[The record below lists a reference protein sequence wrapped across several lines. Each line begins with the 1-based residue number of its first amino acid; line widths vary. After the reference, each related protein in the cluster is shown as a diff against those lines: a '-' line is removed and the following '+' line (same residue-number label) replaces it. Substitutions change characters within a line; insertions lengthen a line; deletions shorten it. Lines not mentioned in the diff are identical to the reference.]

1 MRIISNPPTESGA
14 EMRITKV
21 EAILLRP
28 RGAINTAIG
37 DGSQDGVLVRVHT
50 DGGITGLGEIDSSPW
65 VAKAIIDAPPSHK
78 ICSGLAALLVGENP
92 LEIGRLWQKM
102 YMGSLYFGR
111 RGAAIH
117 AISGVEI
124 ALWDIAGKAAGKP
137 IHALLGGA
145 RRDRVKAY
153 ASTLM
158 PETPDEAA
166 RVVEAQQKAGF
177 QAVKLGWG
185 PLGRSANLDV
195 ALVAAARKA
204 GGEALDLMIDIGKGW
219 QSARDGI
226 DRARRMEEYRPY
238 WIEEPFWPDDYAK
251 YAALAAAVSTPIA
264 GGEEETTLADFERL
278 VEKGNV
284 EIVQPDVT
292 RAGGIGECLRIADY
306 ARRQGRRC
314 VLHAW
319 STGIIKAATLHV
331 LAAMEEAE
339 YMEYC
344 IQTTDLNQRL
354 VAERFPVVDGHVA
367 IPMRPGLGIELDD
380 AALKEFAVG

>member
-1 MRIISNPPTESGA
+1 
-14 EMRITKV
+14 MRITKV

-28 RGAINTAIG
+28 RGAIDTSIG

-50 DGGITGLGEIDSSPW
+50 DEGITGLGEIDSSPW
-65 VAKAIIDAPPSHK
+65 VAKAIIEAPASHK
-78 ICSGLAALLVGENP
+78 LCNGLASLLIGENP

-102 YMGSLYFGR
+102 YKGSLYFGR

-145 RRDRVKAY
+145 RRDRIKAY

-158 PETPDEAA
+158 PETPTEAA
-166 RVVEAQQKAGF
+166 RTVEVQMKAGF
-177 QAVKLGWG
+177 KAVKLGWG
-185 PLGRSANLDV
+185 PLGRSAELDI

-204 GGEALDLMIDIGKGW
+204 GGDSLDLMIDIGKGW
-219 QSARDGI
+219 TSAREGI

-251 YAALAAAVSTPIA
+251 YAALAAAVATPIA

-278 VEKGNV
+278 VETGHV
-284 EIVQPDVT
+284 EILQPDVT
-292 RAGGIGECLRIADY
+292 RAGGISECLRVADY
-306 ARRQGRRC
+306 ARRRGRRC

-319 STGIIKAATLHV
+319 STGIIKAATLQV

-344 IQTTDLNQRL
+344 VQTTDLNQRL
-354 VAERFPVVDGHVA
+354 VAERFPLVEGEVMLPTG
-367 IPMRPGLGIELDD
+367 PGLGIEIDE
-380 AALKEFAVG
+380 AALKEFAVT

>member
-1 MRIISNPPTESGA
+1 
-14 EMRITKV
+14 MRITKV

-28 RGAINTAIG
+28 KGAIDTSIG
-37 DGSQDGVLVRVHT
+37 DGSQDGVLVRIHT
-50 DGGITGLGEIDSSPW
+50 DEGILGLGEIDSSPS

-92 LEIGRLWQKM
+92 LDIGRLWQKM
-102 YMGSLYFGR
+102 YKGSLYFGR

-124 ALWDIAGKAAGKP
+124 ALWDIAGKAASKP

-145 RRDRVKAY
+145 RRQMIKAY

-158 PETPDEAA
+158 PDTPDEAA
-166 RVVEAQQKAGF
+166 TVVEAQLKAGF

-185 PLGRSANLDV
+185 PLGRSAELDV
-195 ALVAAARKA
+195 ALVAAARSA
-204 GGEALDLMIDIGKGW
+204 GGDHFDLMLDVGKGW
-219 QSARDGI
+219 QTAREGI
-226 DRARRMEEYRPY
+226 DRARRMEEHRLF

-278 VEKGNV
+278 AEKGNV
-284 EIVQPDVT
+284 EILQPDVT

-306 ARRQGRRC
+306 ARRNGRRC

-344 IQTTDLNQRL
+344 VQTTDLNQRL
-354 VAERFPVVDGHVA
+354 VTERFPLIEGHVA
-367 IPMRPGLGIELDD
+367 VPNGPGLGIELDE
-380 AALKEFAVG
+380 AVLKEFAVQ

>member
-1 MRIISNPPTESGA
+1 
-14 EMRITKV
+14 MRITKV

-28 RGAINTAIG
+28 RGAIDTSIG

-50 DGGITGLGEIDSSPW
+50 DEGITGLGEIDSSPW
-65 VAKAIIDAPPSHK
+65 VAKAIIEAPASHK
-78 ICSGLAALLVGENP
+78 LCNGLASLLVGENP

-102 YMGSLYFGR
+102 YKGTLYFGR

-145 RRDRVKAY
+145 RRSKIRAY

-158 PETPDEAA
+158 PDTPKEAA
-166 RVVEAQQKAGF
+166 RVVETQLQAGF
-177 QAVKLGWG
+177 NAVKLGWG
-185 PLGRSANLDV
+185 PFGRDAELDC
-195 ALVAAARKA
+195 ALVEAARKA
-204 GGEALDLMIDIGKGW
+204 GGDDFELMVDIGKGW
-219 QSARDGI
+219 TSVRDGI
-226 DRARRMEEYRPY
+226 DRARRMEENRLA
-238 WIEEPFWPDDYAK
+238 WIEEPFWPDDYGK
-251 YAALAAAVSTPIA
+251 YRALAEAVSTPIA

-278 VEKGNV
+278 VDKGGV
-284 EIVQPDVT
+284 EVVQPDVT
-292 RAGGIGECLRIADY
+292 RAGGIGECLRIADFV
-306 ARRQGRRC
+306 RRRGKRC

-344 IQTTDLNQRL
+344 VQTTDLNQRL
-354 VAERFPVVDGHVA
+354 VAERFPLTNGEVA
-367 IPMRPGLGIELDD
+367 IPEGPGLGIELDE
-380 AALKEFAVG
+380 AVVREFAVR

>member
-1 MRIISNPPTESGA
+1 
-14 EMRITKV
+14 MRITKV

-28 RGAINTAIG
+28 KGAINTSIG

-50 DGGITGLGEIDSSPW
+50 DEGITGLGEIDSSPW
-65 VAKAIIDAPPSHK
+65 VAKAIIEAPASHK
-78 ICSGLAALLVGENP
+78 LCNGLASLLVGENP

-102 YMGSLYFGR
+102 YKGSLYFGR

-117 AISGVEI
+117 ALSGVEI

-145 RRDRVKAY
+145 RRDRIKAY

-158 PETPDEAA
+158 PDTPAEAA
-166 RVVEAQQKAGF
+166 RTIEAQMKAGF
-177 QAVKLGWG
+177 KAVKLGWG
-185 PLGRSANLDV
+185 PLGQSAELDV

-204 GGEALDLMIDIGKGW
+204 GGEALDLMVDIGKGW
-219 QSARDGI
+219 TSARDGI
-226 DRARRMEEYRPY
+226 DRAKRMEEYRPY

-251 YAALAAAVSTPIA
+251 YAALAAAVATPIA

-278 VEKGNV
+278 VETGHV

-292 RAGGIGECLRIADY
+292 RAGGIAECLRVADY
-306 ARRQGRRC
+306 ARRRGKRC

-319 STGIIKAATLHV
+319 STGIIKAATLQV

-344 IQTTDLNQRL
+344 VQTTDLNQRL
-354 VAERFPVVDGHVA
+354 VAERFPLVEGEVM
-367 IPMRPGLGIELDD
+367 IPTGPGLGIEIDE
-380 AALKEFAVG
+380 AALREFAVQ

>member
-1 MRIISNPPTESGA
+1 MK
-14 EMRITKV
+14 ITKV

-28 RGAINTAIG
+28 KGPIDTSIG

-50 DGGITGLGEIDSSPW
+50 DEGITGLGEIDSSPS
-65 VAKAIIDAPPSHK
+65 VAKAIIEAPASHK
-78 ICSGLAALLVGENP
+78 ICTGLAALLEGENP

-102 YMGSLYFGR
+102 YRGTLYFGR
-111 RGAAIH
+111 RGATIH

-124 ALWDIAGKAAGKP
+124 ALWDIAGQAAGKP

-145 RRDRVKAY
+145 RRQRLKAY

-158 PETPDEAA
+158 PDTPAEAA
-166 RVVEAQQKAGF
+166 RVVEAQLKAGF
-177 QAVKLGWG
+177 RAIKLGWG
-185 PLGRSANLDV
+185 PFGRSAELDV
-195 ALVAAARKA
+195 ALVKAARQA
-204 GGEALDLMIDIGKGW
+204 GGDDFELMVDIGKGW
-219 QSARDGI
+219 TSVRDGI
-226 DRARRMEEYRPY
+226 DRARRMEAFNLT

-251 YAALAAAVSTPIA
+251 YKALAEATSIPIA
-264 GGEEETTLADFERL
+264 GGEEETTLSDFERIIQQ
-278 VEKGNV
+278 GGV

-292 RAGGIGECLRIADY
+292 RAGGISECLRIADY

-354 VAERFPVVDGHVA
+354 VAERFPLVDGMVE
-367 IPMRPGLGIELDD
+367 IPNRPGLGVELDP
-380 AALKEFAVG
+380 AALAEFAVR

>member
-1 MRIISNPPTESGA
+1 
-14 EMRITKV
+14 MRITKL

-28 RGAINTAIG
+28 RGTIDTAIA
-37 DGSQDGVLVRVHT
+37 DGSQDGLLVRIHT
-50 DGGITGLGEIDSSPW
+50 DDGLVGLGEVDSSPAI
-65 VAKAIIDAPPSHK
+65 AKAIIEAPSSHK
-78 ICSGLAALLVGENP
+78 LCNGLAALLIGENP

-102 YMGSLYFGR
+102 YKGSLYYGR

-145 RRDRVKAY
+145 RRDKVKAY

-158 PETPDEAA
+158 PDKPKDAA
-166 RVVEAQQKAGF
+166 RAVETQMKAGF
-177 QAVKLGWG
+177 KAVKLGWG
-185 PLGRSANLDV
+185 LLGESAELDV

-204 GGEALDLMIDIGKGW
+204 GGDDLDLMIDVGKGW

-226 DRARRMEEYRPY
+226 DRARRMEEYNPF

-284 EIVQPDVT
+284 EILQPDVT
-292 RAGGIGECLRIADY
+292 RAGGISECLRVADY

-319 STGIIKAATLHV
+319 STGIIKAATLQV

-344 IQTTDLNQRL
+344 VQTTDLNQRL
-354 VAERFPVVDGHVA
+354 VAERFPLKDGFVA
-367 IPMRPGLGIELDD
+367 IPNGPGLGIELDE
-380 AALKEFAVG
+380 AALKEFAVR

>member
-1 MRIISNPPTESGA
+1 
-14 EMRITKV
+14 MRITKV

-28 RGAINTAIG
+28 KGPIDTGIG

-50 DGGITGLGEIDSSPW
+50 DEGITGLGEIDSSPS

-78 ICSGLAALLVGENP
+78 ICSGLAAILVGENP

-102 YMGSLYFGR
+102 YKGSLYFGR

-117 AISGVEI
+117 AISGIEI

-145 RRDRVKAY
+145 RRSRVTAY

-158 PETPDEAA
+158 PDAPDDAA
-166 RVVEAQQKAGF
+166 RVVETQLKAGF
-177 QAVKLGWG
+177 QAIKLGWG
-185 PLGRSANLDV
+185 PLGRDADLDC
-195 ALVAAARKA
+195 ALVGAARRA
-204 GGEALDLMIDIGKGW
+204 GGDDFELMIDIGKGW
-219 QSARDGI
+219 ESVREGI
-226 DRARRMEEYRPY
+226 DRAKRMEEHRLA
-238 WIEEPFWPDDYAK
+238 WIEEPFWPDDYDK
-251 YAALAAAVSTPIA
+251 YARLAAAVDTPIA

-278 VEKGNV
+278 VERGGV

-292 RAGGIGECLRIADY
+292 RAGGISECLRIADY
-306 ARRQGRRC
+306 ARRRGRRC

-331 LAAMEEAE
+331 LAVMEEAE
-339 YMEYC
+339 
-344 IQTTDLNQRL
+344 
-354 VAERFPVVDGHVA
+354 
-367 IPMRPGLGIELDD
+367 
-380 AALKEFAVG
+380 

>member
-1 MRIISNPPTESGA
+1 
-14 EMRITKV
+14 MRITKV
-21 EAILLRP
+21 EAVLLRP
-28 RGAINTAIG
+28 KGKIDTAIG

-50 DGGITGLGEIDSSPW
+50 DEGITGLGEIDSSPA

-102 YMGSLYFGR
+102 YRGSLYFGR

-117 AISGVEI
+117 AISGIEI

-145 RRDRVKAY
+145 RRHRVKAY

-158 PETPDEAA
+158 PDTPVEAA
-166 RVVEAQQKAGF
+166 KIVETQMKAGF
-177 QAVKLGWG
+177 KAVKLGWG
-185 PLGRSANLDV
+185 PLGQSAELDL

-204 GGEALDLMIDIGKGW
+204 GGDGLDLMIDIGKGW
-219 QSARDGI
+219 ETVRDGI
-226 DRARRMEEYRPY
+226 DRARRMEEHRLF

-264 GGEEETTLADFERL
+264 GGEEETTLSDFQRL
-278 VEKGNV
+278 AEKGNV
-284 EIVQPDVT
+284 EILQPDVT
-292 RAGGIGECLRIADY
+292 RAGGISECLRIADY
-306 ARRQGRRC
+306 ARRNGRRC
-314 VLHAW
+314 ILHAW

-344 IQTTDLNQRL
+344 VQTTDLNQRL
-354 VAERFPVVDGHVA
+354 VAERFPLVDGHVA
-367 IPMRPGLGIELDD
+367 IPDRPGLGIELDE
-380 AALKEFAVG
+380 AVLKEFAVA

>member
-1 MRIISNPPTESGA
+1 
-14 EMRITKV
+14 MRITKV

-28 RGAINTAIG
+28 KGPIDTSIG
-37 DGSQDGVLVRVHT
+37 DGSQDGILVRVHT
-50 DGGITGLGEIDSSPW
+50 DEGITGLGEIDSSPA

-102 YMGSLYFGR
+102 YKGSLYYGR

-117 AISGVEI
+117 AISGIEI

-145 RRDRVKAY
+145 RRQRVKAY

-158 PETPDEAA
+158 PDTPTEAA
-166 RVVEAQQKAGF
+166 KVIETQMKAGF
-177 QAVKLGWG
+177 HAVKLGWG
-185 PLGRSANLDV
+185 PLGRSAELDL

-204 GGEALDLMIDIGKGW
+204 GGEKLDLMIDIGKGW
-219 QSARDGI
+219 ETVRDGI
-226 DRARRMEEYRPY
+226 DRARRMEQHNLF

-264 GGEEETTLADFERL
+264 GGEEETTLSDFERL
-278 VEKGNV
+278 AEKGNV
-284 EIVQPDVT
+284 QILQPDVT
-292 RAGGIGECLRIADY
+292 RAGGISECLRVADY
-306 ARRQGRRC
+306 ARRNGRRC
-314 VLHAW
+314 ILHAW

-344 IQTTDLNQRL
+344 VQTTDLNQRL
-354 VAERFPVVDGHVA
+354 VTERFPLVDGHVA
-367 IPMRPGLGIELDD
+367 IPNGPGLGIELDETV
-380 AALKEFAVG
+380 LKEFAVV

>member
-1 MRIISNPPTESGA
+1 
-14 EMRITKV
+14 MRITRV

-28 RGAINTAIG
+28 RGTIDTAIA
-37 DGSQDGVLVRVHT
+37 DGSQDGVLVRIHT
-50 DGGITGLGEIDSSPW
+50 DEGITGLGEIDSSPAI
-65 VAKAIIDAPPSHK
+65 AKAIIEAPSSHK
-78 ICSGLAALLVGENP
+78 LCNGLAALLIGENP

-102 YMGSLYFGR
+102 YCGSLYFGR
-111 RGAAIH
+111 RGATIH

-145 RRDRVKAY
+145 RRDKVKAY

-158 PETPDEAA
+158 PDKPADAA
-166 RVVEAQQKAGF
+166 RAVETQMKAGF
-177 QAVKLGWG
+177 KAVKLGWG
-185 PLGRSANLDV
+185 PLGQSAELDV
-195 ALVAAARKA
+195 ALVAAARRA
-204 GGEALDLMIDIGKGW
+204 GGDDLDLMIDVGKGW

-226 DRARRMEEYRPY
+226 DRARRMEDYNPF

-284 EIVQPDVT
+284 EILQPDVT
-292 RAGGIGECLRIADY
+292 RAGGISECLRVADY

-319 STGIIKAATLHV
+319 STGIIKAATLQV

-344 IQTTDLNQRL
+344 VQTTDLNQRL
-354 VAERFPVVDGHVA
+354 VAERFPLKDGYVA
-367 IPMRPGLGIELDD
+367 IPMGPGLGIELDE
-380 AALKEFAVG
+380 AALKEFAVP

>member
-1 MRIISNPPTESGA
+1 
-14 EMRITKV
+14 MRITKV

-28 RGAINTAIG
+28 KGGIDTSIG
-37 DGSQDGVLVRVHT
+37 DGSQDGVLVRIHT
-50 DGGITGLGEIDSSPW
+50 DEGITGLGEIDSSPS

-102 YMGSLYFGR
+102 YRGSLYFGR

-137 IHALLGGA
+137 VHALLGGA
-145 RRDRVKAY
+145 RRTSIKAY

-158 PETPDEAA
+158 PDTPAEAA
-166 RVVEAQQKAGF
+166 RVVEAQLKAGF
-177 QAVKLGWG
+177 KAVKLGWG
-185 PLGRSANLDV
+185 PLGRSSELDV

-204 GGEALDLMIDIGKGW
+204 GGPDFDLMLDVGKGW
-219 QSARDGI
+219 TSAREGI
-226 DRARRMEEYRPY
+226 DRARRMLRDNLY
-238 WIEEPFWPDDYAK
+238 WIEEPFWPDDYDK
-251 YAALAAAVSTPIA
+251 YAALAAAVPTPIA

-278 VEKGNV
+278 AEKGGV
-284 EIVQPDVT
+284 EVLQPDVT
-292 RAGGIGECLRIADY
+292 RAGGIGECLRVADY
-306 ARRQGRRC
+306 ARRRGRRC

-331 LAAMEEAE
+331 LAAMDEAE

-344 IQTTDLNQRL
+344 VQTTDLNQKL
-354 VAERFPVVDGHVA
+354 VAEKFPLKDGHVA
-367 IPMRPGLGIELDD
+367 IPDKPGLGIELDE
-380 AALKEFAVG
+380 AVLKQYAVS

>member
-1 MRIISNPPTESGA
+1 
-14 EMRITKV
+14 MRITKV

-28 RGAINTAIG
+28 KGGIDTSIG
-37 DGSQDGVLVRVHT
+37 DGRQDGVLVRVHT
-50 DGGITGLGEIDSSPW
+50 DEGITGLGEIDSSPW

-102 YMGSLYFGR
+102 YRGSLYFGR

-137 IHALLGGA
+137 VHALLGGA
-145 RRDRVKAY
+145 RRKTIKAY

-158 PETPDEAA
+158 PDTPDEAA
-166 RVVEAQQKAGF
+166 RVVEAQLKAGF
-177 QAVKLGWG
+177 KAVKLGWG
-185 PLGRSANLDV
+185 PLGQSKDLDV

-204 GGEALDLMIDIGKGW
+204 GGPDFDLMLDVGKGW
-219 QSARDGI
+219 TSAREGI
-226 DRARRMEEYRPY
+226 DRARRMEEHNLY

-251 YAALAAAVSTPIA
+251 YAALAAAVPTPIA
-264 GGEEETTLADFERL
+264 GGEEETTLDDFERL
-278 VEKGNV
+278 AEKGHV
-284 EIVQPDVT
+284 EVLQPDVT
-292 RAGGIGECLRIADY
+292 RAGGISECLRVADY
-306 ARRQGRRC
+306 ARRKGKRC

-331 LAAMEEAE
+331 LAAMDEAE

-344 IQTTDLNQRL
+344 VQTTDLNQKL
-354 VAERFPVVDGHVA
+354 VAEKFPLKDGQVA
-367 IPMRPGLGIELDD
+367 IPDRPGLGIELDE
-380 AALKEFAVG
+380 AVLKQYAVQH

>member
-1 MRIISNPPTESGA
+1 
-14 EMRITKV
+14 MRITKV

-28 RGAINTAIG
+28 RGAIDTSIG

-50 DGGITGLGEIDSSPW
+50 DEGITGLGEIDSSPW
-65 VAKAIIDAPPSHK
+65 VAKAIIEAPASHK
-78 ICSGLAALLVGENP
+78 LCNGLASLLVGENP

-102 YMGSLYFGR
+102 YKGSLYFGR

-145 RRDRVKAY
+145 RRDRIKAY

-158 PETPDEAA
+158 PDTPAEAA
-166 RVVEAQQKAGF
+166 RTIEAQMKAGF
-177 QAVKLGWG
+177 NAVKLGWG
-185 PLGRSANLDV
+185 PLGRSAELDI

-219 QSARDGI
+219 TSAREGI
-226 DRARRMEEYRPY
+226 DRAKRMEDYRPY

-251 YAALAAAVSTPIA
+251 YAALAAAVATPIA
-264 GGEEETTLADFERL
+264 GGEEEATLADFERL
-278 VEKGNV
+278 VETGHV
-284 EIVQPDVT
+284 EILQPDVT
-292 RAGGIGECLRIADY
+292 RAGGISECLRVADY
-306 ARRQGRRC
+306 ARRRGRRC

-319 STGIIKAATLHV
+319 STGIIKAATLQV

-344 IQTTDLNQRL
+344 VQTTDLNQRL
-354 VAERFPVVDGHVA
+354 VAERFPLVEGDVM
-367 IPMRPGLGIELDD
+367 IPTGPGLGIEIDE
-380 AALKEFAVG
+380 AALREFAVT

>member
-1 MRIISNPPTESGA
+1 
-14 EMRITKV
+14 MRITKV

-28 RGAINTAIG
+28 KGGIDTSIG

-50 DGGITGLGEIDSSPW
+50 DEGITGLGEIDSSPS

-102 YMGSLYFGR
+102 YRGSLYFGR
-111 RGAAIH
+111 RGAVIH

-137 IHALLGGA
+137 VHALLGGA
-145 RRDRVKAY
+145 RRKSIKAY

-158 PETPDEAA
+158 PDTPAEAA
-166 RVVEAQQKAGF
+166 RVIETQLKAGF
-177 QAVKLGWG
+177 KAVKLGWG
-185 PLGRSANLDV
+185 PLGQSKDLDV

-204 GGEALDLMIDIGKGW
+204 GGPDFDLMLDVGKGW
-219 QSARDGI
+219 TSVRDGI
-226 DRARRMEEYRPY
+226 DRARRMEKDNLY
-238 WIEEPFWPDDYAK
+238 WIEEPFWPDDYGK
-251 YAALAAAVSTPIA
+251 YAALAAAVPTPIA

-278 VEKGNV
+278 AEKGHV
-284 EIVQPDVT
+284 EVLQPDVT
-292 RAGGIGECLRIADY
+292 RAGGISECLRVADY
-306 ARRQGRRC
+306 ARRKGKRC

-344 IQTTDLNQRL
+344 VQTTDLNQKL
-354 VAERFPVVDGHVA
+354 VAEKFPLKDGLVA
-367 IPMRPGLGIELDD
+367 IPDKPGLGIELDE
-380 AALKEFAVG
+380 AVLKQYAVQQ

>member
-1 MRIISNPPTESGA
+1 
-14 EMRITKV
+14 MRITKV

-28 RGAINTAIG
+28 RGAIDTSIG

-50 DGGITGLGEIDSSPW
+50 DEGITGLGEIDSSPW
-65 VAKAIIDAPPSHK
+65 VAKAIIEAPASHK
-78 ICSGLAALLVGENP
+78 LCNGLASLLVGENP

-102 YMGSLYFGR
+102 YKGSLYFGR

-117 AISGVEI
+117 AISGIEI

-145 RRDRVKAY
+145 RRDRIKAY

-158 PETPDEAA
+158 PDTPAEAA
-166 RVVEAQQKAGF
+166 RTVEAQIRAGF
-177 QAVKLGWG
+177 KAVKLGWG
-185 PLGRSANLDV
+185 PLGQSAELDI

-219 QSARDGI
+219 TSAREGI
-226 DRARRMEEYRPY
+226 DRAKRMEDYRPY

-251 YAALAAAVSTPIA
+251 YAALAAAVATPIA
-264 GGEEETTLADFERL
+264 GGEEEATLADFERL
-278 VEKGNV
+278 VETGHV
-284 EIVQPDVT
+284 EILQPDVT
-292 RAGGIGECLRIADY
+292 RAGGISECLRVADY
-306 ARRQGRRC
+306 ARRRGRRC

-319 STGIIKAATLHV
+319 STGIIKAATLQV

-344 IQTTDLNQRL
+344 VQTTDLNQRL
-354 VAERFPVVDGHVA
+354 VAERFPLVEGDVM
-367 IPMRPGLGIELDD
+367 IPTGPGLGIEIDE
-380 AALKEFAVG
+380 AALREFAVT

>member
-1 MRIISNPPTESGA
+1 
-14 EMRITKV
+14 MRITNV

-28 RGAINTAIG
+28 KKAIDTAIG
-37 DGSQDGVLVRVHT
+37 DGSQDGVLVRIHT
-50 DGGITGLGEIDSSPW
+50 DEGITGLGEIDSSPS

-102 YMGSLYFGR
+102 YKGSLYFGR

-145 RRDRVKAY
+145 RRQRIKAY

-158 PETPDEAA
+158 PDTPAEAA
-166 RVVEAQQKAGF
+166 RVVEAQMKAGF
-177 QAVKLGWG
+177 RAIKLGWG
-185 PLGRSANLDV
+185 PLGRSADLDV

-204 GGEALDLMIDIGKGW
+204 GGEHFDLMLDVGKGW
-219 QSARDGI
+219 QTAREGI
-226 DRARRMEEYRPY
+226 DRARRMEEHRLF

-251 YAALAAAVSTPIA
+251 YAALAAAVPTPIA

-278 VEKGNV
+278 AERGGV
-284 EIVQPDVT
+284 EILQPDVT
-292 RAGGIGECLRIADY
+292 RAGGISECLRIADY
-306 ARRQGRRC
+306 ARRNGRRC
-314 VLHAW
+314 ILHAW
-319 STGIIKAATLHV
+319 STGIIKAATLQV

-344 IQTTDLNQRL
+344 VQTTDLNQRL
-354 VAERFPVVDGHVA
+354 VVEKFPLVDGHVVVPDA
-367 IPMRPGLGIELDD
+367 PGLGIDLDE
-380 AALKEFAVG
+380 AVLKEFAVQ